1 MTTAAKNIQILK
13 EVLQKEGLRFT
24 RQRLAVWRE
33 IRISREHRDADD
45 IYIGIRSKGAKVS
58 RATVYRT
65 IDVLVKNNLVRK
77 LDVGDG
83 KNRFE
88 SKVDEEHHDHMICL
102 ETGNII
108 EFYNSRLE
116 ELQEKIA
123 LDNGY
128 ELVRHV
134 HQLFVR
140 PIKK

>member
-1 MTTAAKNIQILK
+1 MATAAKKIQILK
-13 EVLQKEGLRFT
+13 VVLQKEGLRFT
-24 RQRLAVWRE
+24 RQRLAVWTE
-33 IRISREHRDADD
+33 IGISREHRDADD
-45 IYIGIRSKGAKVS
+45 IYISIRSKGVKVS

-65 IDVLVKNNLVRK
+65 IDILVKNKLVRK
-77 LDVGDG
+77 LDIGDG
-83 KNRFE
+83 RSRFE
-88 SKVDEEHHDHMICL
+88 SKINEEHHDHMICL

-116 ELQEKIA
+116 QLQEKIA